1 MCESGTGR
9 EEPGTCRG
17 AVEGVWVAGTPGNGR
32 AEAGGQLCQ
41 AGITAEATL
50 PHVLSWIH
58 LLKARLMGVLLSCF
72 TCLGAGRAKL
82 PGRWARPL
90 EGKEPLSCNGKRVQ
104 DLEMHVDQAGSW
116 PSQEV

>member
-1 MCESGTGR
+1 M
-9 EEPGTCRG
+9 
-17 AVEGVWVAGTPGNGR
+17 
-32 AEAGGQLCQ
+32 CQ
-41 AGITAEATL
+41 AGITTEATL

-90 EGKEPLSCNGKRVQ
+90 EGEEPLSCNGKRVR
-104 DLEMHVDQAGSW
+104 DLEMDVDQAGSW